1 MRAEIVSVG
10 TELLLGQIVD
20 TNAAYL
26 SRLLPEFGITLHYRV
41 TVGDNEARLVE
52 ALKLA
57 LSRSDLVF
65 TIGGLGPTEDDLT
78 KETVA
83 QVVGDEM
90 VLDEESARQ
99 LREFFAARGIEM
111 PKSNLKQAMVPG
123 RGKKLPN
130 PLGTAP
136 GAAFETQD
144 GKVIIVLPGPPREF
158 IPMVDERVVPYLRE
172 RLGTS
177 SGIIKSRILRVAGL
191 GESSVEDK
199 VKHLLKS
206 ANPTLAPYAKTGEV
220 HLRVTAK
227 AENTNEADALID
239 GMDREVVGVLG
250 HHVFGRDEETL
261 EEVVVKSL
269 VEHGLTLS
277 LAESCT
283 GGLIANRITDI
294 PGSSDAFLM
303 GVVSYSNQAKMD
315 LLGVD
320 EQLLIDHG
328 AVSEEVA
335 RAMAEGARMRAGSDI
350 AVSVTGIA
358 GPTGAT
364 PTKPVGLV
372 YVALSAENGTVV
384 QKCQFGG
391 SRLDV
396 KLRTSQTA
404 LDMIRMH
411 LIENA
416 T

>member
-26 SRLLPEFGITLHYRV
+26 SKLLPEFGITLHYRV
-41 TVGDNEARLVE
+41 TVGDNEARLAE
-52 ALKLA
+52 ALRLA

-123 RGKKLPN
+123 RGRKLPN

-158 IPMVDERVVPYLRE
+158 IPMVNERVAPYLRE
-172 RLGTS
+172 RLGTR

-199 VKHLLKS
+199 VKHLLKN

-227 AENTNEADALID
+227 AATISEADALID
-239 GMDREVVGVLG
+239 SMDREVVGVLG
-250 HHVFGRDEETL
+250 DHVFGRDEETL

-411 LIENA
+411 LIHNA